1 MNQTHTARPATA
13 GSLLGQSLIP
23 CVAGHEAFAGSA
35 WRTALHAL
43 SHGGLYREREA
54 IEALGCEDRAA
65 FETLRRHPGT
75 AMLPESSAAQGVV
88 YDLYVNSLGRLHIRA
103 TGRLRPRYSDADA
116 YVDLGRVALSA
127 SVAAQV
133 QALYR
138 SYADAEASA
147 LQYLRSAL
155 AQLEDA
161 GELDAALEGVID
173 NVEHVESVCFYVGD
187 SFFALIDR
195 FVNLIDTKG
204 ERGYLSHLRGK
215 PLSSWANVDVLI
227 VAAFHA
233 LFISGRSVRFEEFN
247 GSTLTARALLGRLR
261 ALYAQYVAAG
271 CESVEQEPGL
281 FDLARLLGRQSLQGV
296 GQRWLRFRRIYGLNF
311 QKNEYVSTSLASS
324 EDPLAHM
331 HDFAADY
338 AALVSPRLDPQLPEC
353 LFFNQLASAC
363 LALDASGAPPPQI
376 AGSAAAGWTE
386 SLIEKIVAS
395 AVRATGSDYGM
406 SSSLRDMACLMKS
419 DDAGLAAAI
428 HTLLPAHFYT
438 CFVSRGF
445 AAMEAA
451 DACAI
456 AISAQRRMMFNR
468 WHFIPGNLER
478 SLVLENRHWYYPP
491 MVPDLSEHSDVHRA
505 APAKARV
512 KYSIRSPGPDMSR
525 PPLTILNHTYRG
537 FYDIRVVRMDGAPY
551 EFEQLLRARRR
562 TLWLEAVYTVLV
574 SYLHDSPE
582 NRFAINGFKA
592 GSWLDLPAAED
603 GLDALGKGVTPP
615 HEISLTAMTG

>member
-1 MNQTHTARPATA
+1 PARA
-13 GSLLGQSLIP
+13 GSLFGQSLAP
-23 CVAGHEAFAGSA
+23 YLAGHEAFAGSA

-43 SHGGLYREREA
+43 THGGLYREQDA
-54 IEALGCEDRAA
+54 IESLGSEDRAA
-65 FETLRRHPGT
+65 FEVLRQHASI
-75 AMLPESSAAQGVV
+75 AMLPEGSAAQGVV
-88 YDLYVNSLGRLHIRA
+88 YALYVNSLGRLHIRT
-103 TGRLRPRYSDADA
+103 TGRPRPTYSEHDA
-116 YVDLGRVALSA
+116 YVELGRAALPA

-138 SYADAEASA
+138 SQLDAEAFA
-147 LQYLRSAL
+147 LQYLRGAL

-161 GELDAALEGVID
+161 GELATALEGVID
-173 NVEHVESVCFYVGD
+173 SVEHVESVCFYVGD
-187 SFFALIDR
+187 AFFALIDH
-195 FVNLIDTKG
+195 FVNLIDTKAG
-204 ERGYLSHLRGK
+204 PGYLPQLRGR
-215 PLSSWANVDVLI
+215 PLATWANADVLI
-227 VAAFHA
+227 VAALHA

-247 GSTLTARALLGRLR
+247 GVTLTARSLLARLR

-271 CESVEQEPGL
+271 CEAVDAEPGL
-281 FDLARLLGRQSLQGV
+281 FDLARLLRRQSQQGV

-311 QKNEYVSTSLASS
+311 QKNEYVSTSLAST
-324 EDPLAHM
+324 EDRLAHI

-338 AALVSPRLDPQLPEC
+338 VALISPRLDPQLPEC
-353 LFFNQLASAC
+353 LFFTQLASAC
-363 LALDASGAPPPQI
+363 LALDASGTALPGA

-395 AVRATGSDYGM
+395 AVLATGSDYGM
-406 SSSLRDMACLMKS
+406 SSSLRDIGCLMKI
-419 DDAGLAAAI
+419 DDTGLAAAI
-428 HTLLPAHFYT
+428 HALLPAHFYT

-445 AAMEAA
+445 AAMDGAEAS
-451 DACAI
+451 AI
-456 AISAQRRMMFNR
+456 ATSVQRRMMFNR

-491 MVPDLSEHSDVHRA
+491 MVPDLAEHSDVHRA
-505 APAKARV
+505 AHARARV

-562 TLWLEAVYTVLV
+562 TLWLEAVYSVLV

-582 NRFAINGFKA
+582 NRFAVTGFAA
-592 GSWLDLPAAED
+592 GSWLDLPGAP
-603 GLDALGKGVTPP
+603 GPLRDAPVPALSDLMEFT
-615 HEISLTAMTG
+615 

>member
-1 MNQTHTARPATA
+1 MNHTHTATPAPA
-13 GSLLGQSLIP
+13 GSLLGQSLAP
-23 CVAGHEAFAGSA
+23 YVAGHEAFAGSA

-43 SHGGLYREREA
+43 THGGLYREREA

-65 FETLRRHPGT
+65 FETLRRHPGI
-75 AMLPESSAAQGVV
+75 AMLPDGSAAQGVV
-88 YDLYVNSLGRLHIRA
+88 YELFINSLGRLHIRA
-103 TGRLRPRYSDADA
+103 AGRPRPCYSEHDA
-116 YVDLGRVALSA
+116 YVELGRVALSA

-138 SYADAEASA
+138 SYIDAEASA
-147 LQYLRSAL
+147 MHQLRSAL
-155 AQLEDA
+155 VQLEEA
-161 GELDAALEGVID
+161 GELAAALEGVID
-173 NVEHVESVCFYVGD
+173 SVEHVESVCFYVGD

-195 FVNLIDTKG
+195 FVNLVDAKG
-204 ERGYLSHLRGK
+204 GRGYLPHLRGK
-215 PLSSWANVDVLI
+215 PLATWAPVDVLI

-247 GSTLTARALLGRLR
+247 GSTLTARSLLARLR

-271 CESVEQEPGL
+271 CESVDQEPGL
-281 FDLARLLGRQSLQGV
+281 FDLARLLRRQSQQGV

-311 QKNEYVSTSLASS
+311 QKNEFVSTSLASS
-324 EDPLAHM
+324 EDSLAHIR
-331 HDFAADY
+331 DFAADY

-363 LALDASGAPPPQI
+363 LALDASGAPPPQVVT
-376 AGSAAAGWTE
+376 SAASGWTE

-395 AVRATGSDYGM
+395 AVVATGSDYGM
-406 SSSLRDMACLMKS
+406 SSSLRDMSCLMKS
-419 DDAGLAAAI
+419 DDTSLAAAI
-428 HTLLPAHFYT
+428 HALLPAHFYA

-445 AAMEAA
+445 AAMETA
-451 DACAI
+451 DAGAI
-456 AISAQRRMMFNR
+456 ATSVQRRMMFNR
-468 WHFIPGNLER
+468 WHFLPGNLER

-491 MVPDLSEHSDVHRA
+491 LVPDLAEHSDVHRA
-505 APAKARV
+505 AHAKARV

-551 EFEQLLRARRR
+551 EFEHLLRARRR

-582 NRFAINGFKA
+582 NRFAINGFA
-592 GSWLDLPAAED
+592 PGSWLDLPAAQEVRP
-603 GLDALGKGVTPP
+603 GRPS
-615 HEISLTAMTG
+615 HSRLTEFT

>member
-1 MNQTHTARPATA
+1 MNHTHTARPANA
-13 GSLLGQSLIP
+13 GSPFGQSLTP
-23 CVAGHEAFAGSA
+23 YVAGHEAFAGSA

-43 SHGGLYREREA
+43 THGGLYREREA

-65 FETLRRHPGT
+65 FETLRRNPGI
-75 AMLPESSAAQGVV
+75 AMLPEAGAAQGVV
-88 YDLYVNSLGRLHIRA
+88 YDLYINSLGRLHIRA
-103 TGRLRPRYSDADA
+103 SGLPRPSYSESDA
-116 YVDLGRVALSA
+116 YLELGRVALSA

-133 QALYR
+133 QALHR
-138 SYADAEASA
+138 SYVDSEAAA
-147 LQYLRSAL
+147 LHHLRSAL
-155 AQLEDA
+155 VQLEDA
-161 GELDAALEGVID
+161 GELAAALESVID
-173 NVEHVESVCFYVGD
+173 SVEHVESVCFYVGD

-204 ERGYLSHLRGK
+204 GRGYLAHLRGK
-215 PLSSWANVDVLI
+215 PLATWANVDVLI

-247 GSTLTARALLGRLR
+247 GSTLTARSLLARLR

-281 FDLARLLGRQSLQGV
+281 FDLARLLRSQSQQGV

-311 QKNEYVSTSLASS
+311 QKNEYISNSLASS
-324 EDPLAHM
+324 EDPLAYM

-338 AALVSPRLDPQLPEC
+338 AALVSPRLGPKLPEC
-353 LFFNQLASAC
+353 LFFTQLASAC
-363 LALDASGAPPPQI
+363 LALDASGVASPRTK
-376 AGSAAAGWTE
+376 GSAAAGWTE

-406 SSSLRDMACLMKS
+406 SSSLRDMGCLMKS
-419 DDAGLAAAI
+419 DDTSLAAAI
-428 HTLLPAHFYT
+428 HALLPAHFYT

-445 AAMEAA
+445 AAMETA
-451 DACAI
+451 DASAI
-456 AISAQRRMMFNR
+456 AISVQRRMMFNR

-491 MVPDLSEHSDVHRA
+491 MVPDLAEHSDVHRA
-505 APAKARV
+505 AHARAGV

-551 EFEQLLRARRR
+551 EFEELLRARRR

-582 NRFAINGFKA
+582 NRFCVNGFVP
-592 GSWLDLPAAED
+592 GSWLDLPAARSGAGGSPDRTALPREPALA
-603 GLDALGKGVTPP
+603 GLAG
-615 HEISLTAMTG
+615 